1 MKARKALVFKKEYG
15 KPILLGRKTLTIR
28 LNSNLKEGDI
38 VEVKA
43 GGVILGKALIEE
55 VKVKKILELTDEDA
69 INDGFRNKEE
79 LLKALKNIYKGR
91 ISASTEVKLIK
102 FKLL

>member
-1 MKARKALVFKKEYG
+1 MKSRKTLAFKKEYG

-28 LNSNLKEGDI
+28 LNSNLKEGDV
-38 VEVKA
+38 VEVRA
-43 GGVILGKALIEE
+43 GGVVLGKALIEE
-55 VKVKKILELTDEDA
+55 VKVKKVLELTDEDA
-69 INDGFRNKEE
+69 VNDGFRSREE
-79 LLKALKNIYKGR
+79 LLRALKNIYKDR